1 MTMEK
6 IKLIWDLRG
15 PEAEGTA
22 KHHAVH
28 LGQFAKKE
36 QIDSYGHGHEQIST
50 VHSIAFL
57 IVERKDMVIV
67 RDALRPNRAILA

>member
-1 MTMEK
+1 MEK

-15 PEAEGTA
+15 SDAEGTA

-28 LGQFAKKE
+28 LGQFAEKE
-36 QIDSYGHGHEQIST
+36 HIDSYGHGHEQLST

-57 IVERKDMVIV
+57 IVDRKDMITV
-67 RDALRPNRAILA
+67 RDALRPDRAILA